1 MSGLV
6 LISQIEHSFS
16 LVDSDSP
23 VKFRY
28 SVFIAQPLSAGIELM
43 NKRLKILASQ
53 YFTVLYISRQSGSVI
68 LAFYDSSSSAAL
80 RLSDSHSNQAT

>member
-1 MSGLV
+1 MPRLV
-6 LISQIEHSFS
+6 LISQVEYSSS
-16 LVDSDSP
+16 LLGRDSP

-28 SVFIAQPLSAGIELM
+28 SVFIAQPLSAGIEFM

-80 RLSDSHSNQAT
+80 RLSDSYSNQAT